1 MKVYVVARGSYSDYH
16 ICAVAV
22 DKQHAERLCKLFSNR
37 YEEANIEEYDTDDAQ
52 TLANGGTRYAVRFDK
67 NGNVSDIHE
76 DIDDCVGCYYIRH
89 NGEFVVTVDTYT
101 EEAAIKIAAEK
112 RAQYLAEKLGL

>member
-1 MKVYVVARGSYSDYH
+1 MKVYVITRGSYSDYH

-22 DKQHAERLCKLFSNR
+22 DKQHAEQLRKLFSNR
-37 YEEANIEEYDTDDAQ
+37 YEDADIEEYDTDEVQ
-52 TLANGGTRYAVRFDK
+52 TLVNGGARYAVQFNK
-67 NGNVSDIHE
+67 NGNVSDIRE
-76 DIDDCVGCYYIRH
+76 DIDDYVGCCYLRH
-89 NGEFVVTVDTYT
+89 SGEFVVTVDAYT

>member
-1 MKVYVVARGSYSDYH
+1 MKVYVITRGSYSDYH

-22 DKQHAERLCKLFSNR
+22 DKQHAERLRKLFSNR
-37 YEEANIEEYDTDDAQ
+37 HEKADIEEYDTDDVQ
-52 TLANGGTRYAVRFDK
+52 TLATGGARYEVRFDK
-67 NGNVSDIHE
+67 NGNVSYIHE
-76 DIDDCVGCYYIRH
+76 YMDDYVGCRYLRH
-89 NGEFVVTVDTYT
+89 NGEFVVIVDAYT